1 MIVLIVG
8 GGGRE
13 HALAWAVTK
22 SPSLERLYV
31 APGNGGTA
39 ALAENVPIAADDVDA
54 LCAFA
59 EKNRVDL
66 TVVGPEAP
74 LVAGIVDRFEE
85 AGMQCFG
92 PRRGAARLEGSKVF
106 AKEFMKKY
114 GIPTADF
121 AVCDEPQAAKQQ
133 VRALGPPVVIKADGL
148 AAGKGVVVA
157 RTTEEADAAIEE
169 IMVRRKFGDSGR
181 RVIVEEC
188 LQGEEVSVHSICS
201 GGRAVLFP
209 TSQDHKRAFDGD
221 EGPNTGGMGAYAPVP
236 FVDAETRQV
245 VFDSIIMATLDGMER
260 EGNAFSGVLYAGL
273 MMTPAGPKVLEF
285 NVRFGDPETQVLLPL
300 LKSDLLLLLHRSAGG
315 SLPQEIEFYT
325 GRCAATVVMAANGY
339 PGQYDRGGVI
349 KGTGASNSEDTVVFH
364 AGTKQTA
371 EGLVTAGGRVVAV
384 SAWAGDLKRAIAR
397 AYEGVAMITFDGARW
412 REDIGHKAL

>member
-1 MIVLIVG
+1 LRVLIVG

-13 HALAWAVTK
+13 HALAWSATK

-54 LCAFA
+54 LYAFA
-59 EKNRVDL
+59 EKNRIDL

-85 AGMQCFG
+85 AGMRCFG

-114 GIPTADF
+114 GIPTAEF
-121 AVCDEPQAAKQQ
+121 AVCDEPETAKQQ
-133 VRALGPPVVIKADGL
+133 LREMGPPVVIKADGL
-148 AAGKGVVVA
+148 AAGKGVFVA

-169 IMVRRKFGDSGR
+169 VMVQRKFGDSGQ

-188 LQGEEVSVHSICS
+188 LQGEEVSVHSICG

-236 FVDAETRQV
+236 FVDAEARQV
-245 VFDSIIMATLDGMER
+245 IFDSIIMATLDGMES

-273 MMTPAGPKVLEF
+273 MMTPGGPKVLEF

-300 LKSDLLLLLHRSAGG
+300 LKSDLLPLLHQSAGG
-315 SLPQEIEFYT
+315 SPPQEIEFHA
-325 GRCAATVVMAANGY
+325 GRFAATVVMAADGY
-339 PGQYDRGGVI
+339 PGAYDKGSVI
-349 KGTGASNSEDTVVFH
+349 KGTGASDSKDTVVFH
-364 AGTKQTA
+364 AGTHRV
-371 EGLVTAGGRVVAV
+371 GLGRRPG
-384 SAWAGDLKRAIAR
+384 AGDRPCVRGRGNDKLRRGSLAR
-397 AYEGVAMITFDGARW
+397 GHWSQGVMINC
-412 REDIGHKAL
+412 